1 MLMLWSISLGERQTL
16 MFSWRGRNKGWTEE
30 RRSPVSPHPPQLY
43 PVHMV
48 VTILQLWVKYKCCLS
63 RTGNKYYLY
72 FTNWFFGLWLCFWK
86 HSGGFICWVDCI
98 VNLAI
103 FDLTLKLQANVEGS
117 LHVVKIL
124 SILHRLIESCW
135 WLSSLCRW
143 SCGSPGPKREW
154 RPWWRPWWR
163 PGWRPWERPWGRLN
177 SEPISWDGGSPSWW
191 QAMIICGE
199 LLDC

>member
-1 MLMLWSISLGERQTL
+1 MLMLWSISLGEH
-16 MFSWRGRNKGWTEE
+16 
-30 RRSPVSPHPPQLY
+30 RRSCSVVEGGIKAGLRKEEVQCPPTHPKCTLCT
-43 PVHMV
+43 VHMV

-143 SCGSPGPKREW
+143 SCGSPGPKLEW
-154 RPWWRPWWR
+154 RPWWKPWWKLLKNLDR
-163 PGWRPWERPWGRLN
+163 KPSN
-177 SEPISWDGGSPSWW
+177 SRSCIF
-191 QAMIICGE
+191 
-199 LLDC
+199 